1 MTRSPLP
8 GTRDVQT
15 PGSGRLYPAG
25 IDKPEAP
32 AKAFT
37 NRGINHL
44 RLRFRLVNQ
53 SPANRRFTRRA
64 GSMNCKAARKDAL
77 TPGASQ
83 LMDAEIIIVSG
94 LPRSGTSL
102 MMQMLASGGLK
113 TVTDNVRTAD
123 TDNPRGYYELEKV
136 KKIKDDASWLPET
149 RGKAFKMVSQLLFDL
164 PPNERYRIIFME
176 RDLDEM
182 LVSQEAML
190 QRRARAAGPRE
201 EIKRAFEK
209 HLERL
214 RDWLAEQPNMEV
226 LYVKYSDL
234 IKGPEEQSR
243 RVSEFLS
250 GKAEPKAMAA
260 AVEPALYRNRKPED
274 GRS

>member
-1 MTRSPLP
+1 PARAVEPARCSWSAGSSRARAWSGNSQFTRRGSPTLWSSARARSAGPSSTTSASGRASRSASRSGSPRASPPPRPRPPPRPSGRQPRQPPRKPRPRLPPRPSPSDHPVSAP

-15 PGSGRLYPAG
+15 PGSGRLHPAG

-136 KKIKDDASWLPET
+136 KKIKDDA
-149 RGKAFKMVSQLLFDL
+149 
-164 PPNERYRIIFME
+164 
-176 RDLDEM
+176 
-182 LVSQEAML
+182 
-190 QRRARAAGPRE
+190 
-201 EIKRAFEK
+201 
-209 HLERL
+209 
-214 RDWLAEQPNMEV
+214 
-226 LYVKYSDL
+226 
-234 IKGPEEQSR
+234 
-243 RVSEFLS
+243 
-250 GKAEPKAMAA
+250 
-260 AVEPALYRNRKPED
+260 
-274 GRS
+274 